1 MIPALPGDIFHEGQV
16 LNNTWTIQG
25 VLGRGGTGEVY
36 RAKSLVTGRV
46 VAIKALAA
54 PFSGDEGYLELMRR
68 EEAMRD
74 ILHDAV
80 VRYSDCSRT
89 PEGHVFLV
97 MDFIDGPALS
107 EVMAERRPGMREL
120 LIVAHRVA
128 EGLVAAHARGVVHR
142 DLSPDN
148 VILRDGRVEGAT
160 VIDFGIA
167 KDTAAG
173 ARTVVGNQF
182 AGKYEYAAP
191 EQFEGKAEP
200 ASDLYALGALLLAAA
215 RGEVPF
221 AGATPGE
228 MIRRKAEPLDVSGLP
243 EPLAGLIL
251 WLSAPRIAERAP
263 SAAAVVARLDKLLKS
278 GEAAPARKAA
288 APQPNPSPQ
297 AGGGRGRMWLGL
309 ILLVLVLAG
318 GFLALKPLLAPD
330 LPLVQP
336 WRLEAADGEAPR
348 LTGPAPDDASAT
360 RIAAAFAAATGTNPP
375 HDALTPA
382 RGMPAPGWAEAVEQL
397 FPRLQGLQDWTV
409 LVTDMQ
415 VEITGRA
422 ATQAGRDAIAARLA
436 EWAQAAG
443 MELTP
448 RLTADPVPLVPADL
462 AEILSRTATC
472 GPLTSNLP
480 EGGVPTGASV
490 TIRGTLPDTAAT
502 GALAEALRPLLGDRT
517 LRLEIETLNPSLC
530 QIRAAAAGLPEGGI
544 GIRLSEA
551 RQPEPSLTGI
561 FRPGDNPVADVL
573 VPAELAATP
582 GAELWVAV
590 EETGQV
596 FNVLPNMTDQENR
609 LERIGQPEGAL
620 RRIRVLW
627 PVEDAAGGQGRIAFR
642 VNDRNFGKAGVFAF
656 VTRGPLFDER
666 RPGDESA
673 AAFAEALAARR
684 AADPDRIL
692 AATHRIL
699 DLRP

>member
-16 LNNTWTIQG
+16 LNNTWTVEG

-46 VAIKALAA
+46 VAIKALSAG
-54 PFSGDEGYLELMRR
+54 FSGNEGYLELMRR

-107 EVMAERRPGMREL
+107 EAMAERRLGMREL

-173 ARTVVGNQF
+173 AHTVVGNQF

-191 EQFEGKAEP
+191 EQFDGKAEP

-228 MIRRKAEPLDVSGLP
+228 MIRRKAEPLDVTGLP

-263 SAAAVVARLDKLLKS
+263 SAAAVVARLDALLK
-278 GEAAPARKAA
+278 GAEAAPARKGATPR
-288 APQPNPSPQ
+288 PQQ
-297 AGGGRGRMWLGL
+297 RRAGGGRGRIGL
-309 ILLVLVLAG
+309 ILLVLAVVLTG
-318 GFLALKPLLAPD
+318 GFFAARSLLVPD

-336 WRLEAADGEAPR
+336 WRLEAAGGEAPR
-348 LTGPAPDDASAT
+348 LSGPAPDTASAG
-360 RIAAAFAAATGTNPP
+360 RIAAAFAAANGGDPP
-375 HDALTPA
+375 PDALSPA
-382 RGMPAPGWAEAVEQL
+382 RGMPTPGWAEAVERL
-397 FPRLQGLQDWTV
+397 FPALQELQDWTV
-409 LVTDMQ
+409 QITDMRA
-415 VEITGRA
+415 EIAGTA
-422 ATQAGRDAIAARLA
+422 ATPAERDAAAARLA
-436 EWAQAAG
+436 EWAQATG
-443 MELTP
+443 MELVP
-448 RLTADPVPLVPADL
+448 RLAAAPALLMPADL
-462 AEILSRTATC
+462 DALLARTASC
-472 GPLTSNLP
+472 GPLASDLP
-480 EGGVPTGASV
+480 QGGAPPGAGV
-490 TIRGTLPDTAAT
+490 AIRGALPDAAAAT
-502 GALAEALRPLLGDRT
+502 ALAETLRPALGDRT
-517 LRLEIETLNPSLC
+517 LRLEVETLSPSLC
-530 QIRAAAAGLPEGGI
+530 RILAAASDLPEGGI
-544 GIRLSEA
+544 GIRLAEA
-551 RQPEPSLTGI
+551 NRPEPSLTGI
-561 FRPGDNPVADVL
+561 YRPGDNPVADVL
-573 VPAELAATP
+573 IPAELAATP
-582 GAELWVAV
+582 EAELWVAV

-596 FNVLPNMTDQENR
+596 FNVLPNAGDQETR
-609 LERIGQPEGAL
+609 LDRIGRPEGTL
-620 RRIRVLW
+620 RRVRVLW
-627 PVEDAAGGQGRIAFR
+627 PADDPGLGQGRIAFR
-642 VNDRNFGKAGVFAF
+642 VNDRDFGKAGIFAF

-684 AADPDRIL
+684 AARPDLIL

>member
-16 LNNTWTIQG
+16 LNNTWTVEG

-46 VAIKALAA
+46 VAIKALSAG
-54 PFSGDEGYLELMRR
+54 FSGDEGYLELMRR

-107 EVMAERRPGMREL
+107 EAMAERRLGMREL

-173 ARTVVGNQF
+173 AHTVVGNQF

-191 EQFEGKAEP
+191 EQFDGKAEP

-228 MIRRKAEPLDVSGLP
+228 MIRRKAETLDVTGLP

-263 SAAAVVARLDKLLKS
+263 SAAAVVARLDALLK
-278 GEAAPARKAA
+278 GAEAAPARKGATPR
-288 APQPNPSPQ
+288 PQQ
-297 AGGGRGRMWLGL
+297 RRAGGGRGRIGI
-309 ILLVLVLAG
+309 ILLVLAVVLAG
-318 GFLALKPLLAPD
+318 GFFAARSLLVPD

-336 WRLEAADGEAPR
+336 WRLEAAGGEAPR
-348 LTGPAPDDASAT
+348 LAGPAPDTASAG
-360 RIAAAFAAATGTNPP
+360 RIAAAFAAANGGDPP
-375 HDALTPA
+375 PDALSPA
-382 RGMPAPGWAEAVEQL
+382 RGMPTPGWAEAVERL
-397 FPRLQGLQDWTV
+397 FPALQGLQDWTV
-409 LVTDMQ
+409 LVTDMRAE
-415 VEITGRA
+415 VTGTA
-422 ATQAGRDAIAARLA
+422 ATPAERDAAAARLA
-436 EWAQAAG
+436 EWAQATG
-443 MELTP
+443 MELVA
-448 RLTADPVPLVPADL
+448 RLAAAPALLMPADL
-462 AEILSRTATC
+462 DALLAHAASC
-472 GPLTSNLP
+472 GPLASDLP
-480 EGGVPTGASV
+480 QGGAPPGAGV
-490 TIRGTLPDTAAT
+490 TIRGALPDAAAAT
-502 GALAEALRPLLGDRT
+502 ALAETLRPALGDRT
-517 LRLEIETLNPSLC
+517 LRLEVETLSPSLC
-530 QIRAAAAGLPEGGI
+530 RILAAASDLPEGGI
-544 GIRLSEA
+544 GIRLAEA
-551 RQPEPSLTGI
+551 KRPEPSLTGI
-561 FRPGDNPVADVL
+561 YRPGDNPVADVL
-573 VPAELAATP
+573 IPAELAATP
-582 GAELWVAV
+582 EAELWVAV

-596 FNVLPNMTDQENR
+596 FNVLPNAGDQETR
-609 LERIGQPEGAL
+609 LDRIGRPEGTL
-620 RRIRVLW
+620 RRVRVLW
-627 PVEDAAGGQGRIAFR
+627 PADDPGLGQGRIAFR
-642 VNDRNFGKAGVFAF
+642 VNDRDFGKAGIFAF

-684 AADPDRIL
+684 AARPDLIL

>member
-1 MIPALPGDIFHEGQV
+1 MIPALPGDIFHESQV

-263 SAAAVVARLDKLLKS
+263 SAAAVVARLDKLLKG

-297 AGGGRGRMWLGL
+297 AGGGRGRIWLGL

-375 HDALTPA
+375 QDALTQA
-382 RGMPAPGWAEAVEQL
+382 RGMPAPGWAGAVEQL
-397 FPRLQGLQDWTV
+397 FPRLQELQDWTV

-422 ATQAGRDAIAARLA
+422 ATQAGRDAIAARTRRMGASGGYGADAPAYRRPRPVGPRRSGRDTEPCRHLRTPEQRPA
-436 EWAQAAG
+436 RGRRPSRCQRDDSRHPARSGGNGRAGRGIAADAWRPHPAAG
-443 MELTP
+443 DRDAQP
-448 RLTADPVPLVPADL
+448 FVVPDPL
-462 AEILSRTATC
+462 
-472 GPLTSNLP
+472 
-480 EGGVPTGASV
+480 GG
-490 TIRGTLPDTAAT
+490 
-502 GALAEALRPLLGDRT
+502 
-517 LRLEIETLNPSLC
+517 
-530 QIRAAAAGLPEGGI
+530 GG
-544 GIRLSEA
+544 
-551 RQPEPSLTGI
+551 
-561 FRPGDNPVADVL
+561 
-573 VPAELAATP
+573 
-582 GAELWVAV
+582 
-590 EETGQV
+590 
-596 FNVLPNMTDQENR
+596 
-609 LERIGQPEGAL
+609 
-620 RRIRVLW
+620 
-627 PVEDAAGGQGRIAFR
+627 
-642 VNDRNFGKAGVFAF
+642 
-656 VTRGPLFDER
+656 
-666 RPGDESA
+666 
-673 AAFAEALAARR
+673 AARR
-684 AADPDRIL
+684 RHRHPAVRGAPARALVDRDLSARRQPCGRCAGPGRTGSDSRGPSCGSRSRKPGRFSTCCRTWPIKRTGWNASASPRARCAVSACFGRSKTPQGGKAASPFASTTAISARRGCL
-692 AATHRIL
+692 
-699 DLRP
+699 PS

>member
-1 MIPALPGDIFHEGQV
+1 MIPALPGDIFREGQV
-16 LNNTWTIQG
+16 LNNTWAVEG

-46 VAIKALAA
+46 VAIKALSAG
-54 PFSGDEGYLELMRR
+54 FSGDEGYLELMRR

-107 EVMAERRPGMREL
+107 EVMAERRLGTRDL

-173 ARTVVGNQF
+173 AHTVVGNQF

-191 EQFEGKAEP
+191 EQFDGKAEP

-228 MIRRKAEPLDVSGLP
+228 MIRRKAEPLDVTGLP

-251 WLSAPRIAERAP
+251 WLSAPRIGERAP
-263 SAAAVVARLDKLLKS
+263 SAAAVVARLDALLK
-278 GEAAPARKAA
+278 GAEAAPARKGA
-288 APQPNPSPQ
+288 APRPQPGRK
-297 AGGGRGRMWLGL
+297 AGGGRRW
-309 ILLVLVLAG
+309 LVLLLLAVVLAG
-318 GFLALKPLLAPD
+318 GFLAARPLLFPA

-336 WRLEAADGEAPR
+336 WRLEAAAGDAPR
-348 LTGPAPDDASAT
+348 LAGPAPDAASAA
-360 RIAAAFAAATGTNPP
+360 RIAAAFAAAAGGSPP
-375 HDALTPA
+375 QDALAPA
-382 RGMPAPGWAEAVEQL
+382 RGMPAPGWADAVERL
-397 FPRLQGLQDWTV
+397 FPQLQGLQDWTV
-409 LVTDMQ
+409 LVTDLRA
-415 VEITGRA
+415 EI
-422 ATQAGRDAIAARLA
+422 AGSAPTPAERDAIAARLA
-436 EWAQAAG
+436 EWARASGIELVPRLAAG
-443 MELTP
+443 PALLM
-448 RLTADPVPLVPADL
+448 PADL
-462 AEILSRTATC
+462 DALLAGAASC
-472 GPLTSNLP
+472 GPLTSDLP
-480 EGGVPTGASV
+480 QGGAPPGAGV
-490 TIRGTLPDTAAT
+490 AIRGALPDAAAAA
-502 GALAEALRPLLGDRT
+502 ALAEALRPALGERA
-517 LRLEIETLNPSLC
+517 LRLETETLSPSLC
-530 QIRAAAAGLPEGGI
+530 RIRTAAAGLPEGGI

-551 RQPEPSLTGI
+551 RRPEPSLTGI
-561 FRPGDNPVADVL
+561 YRPGDNPVADVL
-573 VPAELAATP
+573 IPAELAATP

-590 EETGQV
+590 EETGKV
-596 FNVLPNMTDQENR
+596 FNVLPNMADQETR
-609 LERIGQPEGAL
+609 LDRIGQPEGAL
-620 RRIRVLW
+620 SRVRVLW
-627 PVEDAAGGQGRIAFR
+627 PAGDAGLGPGRIAFR
-642 VNDRNFGKAGVFAF
+642 VNDRDFGKAGIFAF

-673 AAFAEALAARR
+673 DAFAEALAARR
-684 AADPDRIL
+684 AADPQRIL
-692 AATHRIL
+692 AATQRIL

>member
-16 LNNTWTIQG
+16 LNNTWTVEG

-46 VAIKALAA
+46 VAIKALSAG
-54 PFSGDEGYLELMRR
+54 FSGDEGYLELMRR

-107 EVMAERRPGMREL
+107 EVMAERRLGMRDL

-173 ARTVVGNQF
+173 AHTVVGNQF

-191 EQFEGKAEP
+191 EQFDGKAER

-228 MIRRKAEPLDVSGLP
+228 MIRRKSEPLDVTGLP

-263 SAAAVVARLDKLLKS
+263 SAAAVVARLDALLK
-278 GEAAPARKAA
+278 GAEAAPARKGA
-288 APQPNPSPQ
+288 APRPQPARK
-297 AGGGRGRMWLGL
+297 AGGGGRIWL
-309 ILLVLVLAG
+309 ILLLLAVMLSG
-318 GFLALKPLLAPD
+318 GFFAARPLLFPA

-336 WRLEAADGEAPR
+336 WRLEAAGGEAPH
-348 LTGPAPDDASAT
+348 LSGPAPDAASAA
-360 RIAAAFAAATGTNPP
+360 RIAAAFAEAAGASPP
-375 HDALTPA
+375 QDALAPA
-382 RGMPAPGWAEAVEQL
+382 RGMPAPGWAEAVERL
-397 FPRLQGLQDWTV
+397 FPALQGLQGWTV
-409 LVTDMQ
+409 LVTDMRA
-415 VEITGRA
+415 EIAGSA
-422 ATQAGRDAIAARLA
+422 ATPAERDAIAARLA
-436 EWAQAAG
+436 EWAQASG
-443 MELTP
+443 MDLVP
-448 RLTADPVPLVPADL
+448 RLATAPTLLMPADL
-462 AEILSRTATC
+462 DALLARAASC
-472 GPLTSNLP
+472 GPLTSDLSP
-480 EGGVPTGASV
+480 GGAPLGAGV
-490 TIRGTLPDTAAT
+490 AIRGALPDAAAAA
-502 GALAEALRPLLGDRT
+502 ALAEALRPALGERA
-517 LRLEIETLNPSLC
+517 LRLEIETLSPSLC
-530 QIRAAAAGLPEGGI
+530 RIRAAAADLPEGGI
-544 GIRLSEA
+544 GIRLAEA
-551 RQPEPSLTGI
+551 GRPEPSLTGI
-561 FRPGDNPVADVL
+561 YRPGDNPVADVL

-590 EETGQV
+590 EETGKV
-596 FNVLPNMTDQENR
+596 FNILPNMTDQETR
-609 LERIGQPEGAL
+609 LDRIGQPEGAL
-620 RRIRVLW
+620 RRVRVLW
-627 PVEDAAGGQGRIAFR
+627 PAEEAALGQGRIAFR
-642 VNDRNFGKAGVFAF
+642 VNDRDFGKAGIFAF

-684 AADPDRIL
+684 AADPQLIL
-692 AATHRIL
+692 AATQRVL